1 MFPSFYVYFFQFLKF
16 FFFQLIGRNIG
27 QLFKKEV
34 KIMDLPRL
42 KLPKKQGNENFH
54 FDYGIE
60 LNRLLT

>member
-1 MFPSFYVYFFQFLKF
+1 
-16 FFFQLIGRNIG
+16 
-27 QLFKKEV
+27 
-34 KIMDLPRL
+34 MDLPRL